1 MIPIM
6 ETIMEFITPIFVTLK
21 SWVDKLPFEPYVNY
35 IIISA
40 LIGYF
45 VGRATE
51 YMEPWKISIIIGVLA
66 YFIFTFI

>member
-1 MIPIM
+1 M
-6 ETIMEFITPIFVTLK
+6 EIVTRTMEVVTPAFVFLK
-21 SWVDKLPFEPYVNY
+21 GLVDKLPFEPYVNY
-35 IIISA
+35 IIVSA

-66 YFIFTFI
+66 YLIFIFI